1 MSRPLEWYLHR
12 LRGMPPSEIASRM
25 GDQAR
30 HLVWSRRQ
38 VAPHELSDLRGPVP
52 GLLQERRFV
61 SVLPDGVADTVPAE
75 ARDAL
80 VAAADRLLAG
90 DWTVLGRRR
99 PDIVDPDWFLDPVTG
114 RRAPQAG
121 LAFAVDHRDERS
133 TGNVKAVWELSR
145 HHHLTLLA
153 AAWWL
158 TGDGRYATVV
168 AAQLHS
174 WWSANP
180 FLSGVHW
187 TSGIELGVRLV
198 SWVWVRRL
206 LDGWDGVAELFEDNE
221 LALRQIAWHQEYLAA
236 FRSRGSS
243 ANNHVVA
250 EACGRLAAAC
260 AFPWY
265 ASSER
270 WREQASRELV
280 AALGSNTFPSGVNR
294 ELATDYHRFVTELG
308 LVALAEGDRAG
319 HPLPPATRRLLV
331 ASLDA
336 AVALL
341 DDAGR
346 PPRQGDGDEGRGLVL
361 EAPDADPWLT
371 LLDCGASV
379 FGPLAW
385 WPEASRGITGIV
397 LGALTGPTTVPDR
410 PTSAP
415 VAFPDAGIRILR
427 TSPRPGEPT
436 LWCRCD
442 GGPHGFLSIAAHAHA
457 DALSLEVRHGSV
469 DVFADPGTY
478 CYHGEPE
485 WRSYFRSTRAHN
497 TVEIDGTSQS
507 VEGGPFLW
515 RTRTDAVEEPVDD
528 TVRVPHRALER
539 SDGAAGLTWTASHTG
554 YARLDPALRHT
565 RHVTLDRDTGELQ
578 VVDTL
583 VGSARHAARLFWHLG
598 PDVSVT
604 LDGDVAHLSWTGDHG
619 PQRAVLDLPPR
630 LRWTAHRG
638 ETDPIIGWYSPRFGE
653 RVPSTS
659 LVGDGEWDGALTLC
673 TTLRPQAPSRHLP
686 AKPQTAVVPEVPEI
700 VLTHVLEHPGGMQ

>member
-1 MSRPLEWYLHR
+1 
-12 LRGMPPSEIASRM
+12 MPPSEIASRV
-25 GDQAR
+25 GDHAR

-38 VAPHELSDLRGPVP
+38 VTPADLSDLHGPVR
-52 GLLQERRFV
+52 GLLHERRFA
-61 SVLPDGVADTVPAE
+61 SVLPDGVAEAVPTE

-90 DWTVLGRRR
+90 DWTVLGSPR

-114 RRAPQAG
+114 RRAPQTP
-121 LAFAVDHRDERS
+121 LAFAVDHRDERV

-153 AAWWL
+153 GAWWL
-158 TGDGRYATVV
+158 TGDERYAAVV
-168 AAQLHS
+168 DAQLRS

-180 FLSGVHW
+180 YLSGVHW

-206 LDGWDGVAELFEDNE
+206 LDGWAGVSDLFDDNE

-250 EACGRLAAAC
+250 EACGRFSAAC

-265 ASSER
+265 ASSDR
-270 WREQASRELV
+270 WRAQATRELV
-280 AALGSNTFPSGVNR
+280 TALSRNTFASGVNR

-319 HPLPPATRRLLV
+319 HPLPDPTRRLLV

-336 AVALL
+336 AAALL

-346 PPRQGDGDEGRGLVL
+346 APRQGDGDEGRGLVV
-361 EAPDADPWLT
+361 EAPDVDPWMT
-371 LLDCGASV
+371 LLDAGAAV

-385 WPEASRGITGIV
+385 WPQVGAGVTGHLV
-397 LGALTGPTTVPDR
+397 AAVTRPAATPDR
-410 PTSAP
+410 PATAP
-415 VAFPDAGIRILR
+415 AAFTDAGIRILR
-427 TSPRPGEPT
+427 TQRRPGEPS

-469 DVFADPGTY
+469 DLFADPGTY

-497 TVEIDGTSQS
+497 TVEIDGASQS
-507 VEGGPFLW
+507 IEGGPFLW
-515 RTRTDAVEEPVDD
+515 RTHTDAVAEPVPGA
-528 TVRVPHRALER
+528 VHGGAGVSQGERRR
-539 SDGAAGLTWTASHTG
+539 SDGATRQTWAAHHTG
-554 YARLDPALRHT
+554 YARLDPVLRHT
-565 RHVTLDRDTGELQ
+565 RRVTLDPDTGDLQ

-583 VGSARHAARLFWHLG
+583 VGSSRHTARLFWHLG
-598 PDVSVT
+598 PEVSAT
-604 LDGDVAHLSWTGDHG
+604 LDGCSAHLSWAGDHG
-619 PQRAVLDLPPR
+619 PREAVVELPPQ

-638 ETDPIIGWYSPRFGE
+638 ETDPILGWYSPRFGE
-653 RVPSTS
+653 REPSTA
-659 LVGDGEWDGALTLC
+659 LVGGAEWTGSLTLC
-673 TTLRPQAPSRHLP
+673 TTLRLQALSKHPGP
-686 AKPQTAVVPEVPEI
+686 KPQTAVVPEVPEI
-700 VLTHVLEHPGGMQ
+700 TLTQVLELPGGRQ